1 VSSAAGIVQ
10 RVLAL
15 AGIALLAGVAIF
27 AGREVAARSSG
38 QDLPAAIP
46 APDGGWYEGLA
57 ARGGGA
63 FATDGPTD
71 CGHVLTPGTL
81 GVAHP
86 VLPCDVKLYVRYGGQ
101 EVLTQVLS
109 HGPRVAGHDFEL
121 TPALARLL
129 RLRGT
134 APIEWRYAR

>member
-1 VSSAAGIVQ
+1 M
-10 RVLAL
+10 LAL
-15 AGIALLAGVAIF
+15 AAIALLAGVGIF
-27 AGREVAARSSG
+27 TAREVAARSG
-38 QDLPAAIP
+38 GPDLPAAIP
-46 APDGGWYEGLA
+46 APGGGWYEGLA

-71 CGHVLTPGTL
+71 CGHVLLPGTV

-86 VLPCDVKLYVRYGGQ
+86 VLPCDAKLYLRYGNR

-121 TPALARLL
+121 TSALARDLHL
-129 RLRGT
+129 EGT